1 MKYFRNKVGLVLCV
15 TNEDV
20 IKQMEKHPEA
30 YTPCG
35 APKAE
40 KADKPGK
47 TEVKPE
53 EKPAEAG
60 KAEKADKE

>member
-1 MKYFRNKVGLVLCV
+1 MKYFKNKVGLVLGV

-47 TEVKPE
+47 DVL
-53 EKPAEAG
+53 
-60 KAEKADKE
+60 